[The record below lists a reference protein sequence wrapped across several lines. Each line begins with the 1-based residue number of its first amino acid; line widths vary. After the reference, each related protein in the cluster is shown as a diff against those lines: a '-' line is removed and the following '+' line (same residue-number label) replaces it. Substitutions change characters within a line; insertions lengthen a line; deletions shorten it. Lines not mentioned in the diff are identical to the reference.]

1 MVNQQNV
8 YVEAEIGMKIREYKL
23 IRTEDNHPMLKICKE
38 MEYCTDIFNSSY
50 DIATLM
56 VELYSMNELFIE
68 YSYVLAFDCSNRIL
82 GIVELSHL
90 SDVETQ
96 IPIREMVISLL
107 LMGVNNFV
115 LVHNHP
121 NNYLGYSVDD
131 ALDIKTPDKLTVN
144 AKLTDDKIAYKSIVT
159 LKVPLENGK
168 DIYMTDYASA
178 GKLWTDESKMAVWIR
193 TNHKKGE

>member
-1 MVNQQNV
+1 
-8 YVEAEIGMKIREYKL
+8 MKIREYKL

-96 IPIREMVISLL
+96 IPIREMIISLL

-131 ALDIKTPDKLTVN
+131 MNLAKRLLEIANLLDIKFRD
-144 AKLTDDKIAYKSIVT
+144 SIVICN
-159 LKVPLENGK
+159 E
-168 DIYMTDYASA
+168 DYFS
-178 GKLWTDESKMAVWIR
+178 LTE
-193 TNHKKGE
+193 TKKNEGR